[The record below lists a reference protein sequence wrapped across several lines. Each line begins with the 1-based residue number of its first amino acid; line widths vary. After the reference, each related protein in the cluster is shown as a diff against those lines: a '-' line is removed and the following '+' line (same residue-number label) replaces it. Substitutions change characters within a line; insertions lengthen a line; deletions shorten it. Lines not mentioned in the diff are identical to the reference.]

1 MWKILIRNTFKY
13 EPISLIACALKNV
26 NMTADVI
33 MLGEY
38 YFPNNI
44 GGAEV
49 QAKRRA
55 EGLVKTGLSVT
66 VLSFDSKGGKR
77 EEIING
83 VKVIRYD
90 LITHAAKMLSLSLPV
105 VQALRKNE
113 KETSLYHIY
122 NVHPLAG
129 GGLYRMT
136 GGRNPI
142 IATLEN
148 FGGYCPTSTAIY
160 KKCDLFC
167 RYSCLSDFSRST
179 GEKVL
184 SMPYAGIYP
193 LLTSL
198 TKKVDKYIAVTE
210 HVRQEYIKHGY
221 NEDRIIVIPN
231 SIDIDK
237 IGNGVKT
244 SHEGRNI
251 LYVGRMIAPKG
262 VDILIRAFHKA
273 SRHYDDL
280 RLILVGDGQE
290 LNQYRSLIKD
300 LGIESKVIITGF
312 VIEDALWYYYSI
324 ADLFVYPSI
333 AGFEAF
339 GITLLEAMRY
349 HIPCVVPDTG
359 GGKEV
364 IKDAGITFKD
374 RDEEDLMKK
383 MTMILNDN
391 QKLLALSARCKD
403 VLSEYSDEKVVKSL
417 VKIYDDVRKN

>member
-1 MWKILIRNTFKY
+1 M
-13 EPISLIACALKNV
+13 P
-26 NMTADVI
+26 ADVI

-38 YFPNNI
+38 YFPNMI

-49 QAKRRA
+49 QAMRRA
-55 EGLVKTGLSVT
+55 EGLVKMGLSVT
-66 VLSFDSKGGKR
+66 VISFDRNGGKK

-90 LITHAAKMLSLSLPV
+90 VITHTAKMLSLLLPV
-105 VQALRKNE
+105 LQALRKNE
-113 KETSLYHIY
+113 KETQLYHLY
-122 NVHPLAG
+122 NVHPLTG
-129 GGLYRMT
+129 GGLYKMT
-136 GGRNPI
+136 GGRNPV

-160 KKCDLFC
+160 KKCDFLC
-167 RYSCLSDFSRST
+167 RYSCLSDFSRNT
-179 GEKVL
+179 TEKVL

-198 TKKVDKYIAVTE
+198 SKKVDKYIAVTE

-231 SIDIDK
+231 SIDIDR
-237 IGNGVKT
+237 IGDGVRRP
-244 SHEGRNI
+244 HEGRNI
-251 LYVGRMIAPKG
+251 LYVGRMISVKG

-273 SRHYDDL
+273 SSRYPDL
-280 RLILVGDGQE
+280 KLILVGEGRE
-290 LNQYRSLIKD
+290 LNDYRSLIES
-300 LGIESKVIITGF
+300 LGIESRVMVTGF
-312 VIEDALWYYYSI
+312 VAPDALWYYYSI

-333 AGFEAF
+333 SGFEAF

-349 HIPCVVPDTG
+349 HVPCLVPDTG

-364 IKDAGITFKD
+364 IKDAGLTFKD

-383 MTMILNDN
+383 MMLILNDN
-391 QKLLALSARCKD
+391 QKSLALSSRCGD
-403 VLSEYSDEKVVKSL
+403 VLREYTDENVVKSL
-417 VKIYDDVRKN
+417 VKLYDDLRKN

>member
-1 MWKILIRNTFKY
+1 M
-13 EPISLIACALKNV
+13 
-26 NMTADVI
+26 ADVI

-38 YFPNNI
+38 YFPNNV

-49 QAKRRA
+49 QAMRRA

-66 VLSFDSKGGKR
+66 VISFDRKGGKK

-90 LITHAAKMLSLSLPV
+90 VITHTAKGLSLSLAA

-113 KETSLYHIY
+113 KETQLYHIY

-136 GGRNPI
+136 WGRNPV

-148 FGGYCPTSTAIY
+148 FAGYCPTSTAIY
-160 KKCDLFC
+160 KKCDLLC

-179 GEKVL
+179 SEKFL

-210 HVRQEYIKHGY
+210 YVRQEYIKRGY

-237 IGNGVKT
+237 IGNGVRR
-244 SHEGRNI
+244 SHEYRNV
-251 LYVGRMIAPKG
+251 LYVGRMVSVKG

-273 SRHYDDL
+273 SSQYHDL
-280 RLILVGDGQE
+280 RLILVGTGKE
-290 LNQYRSLIKD
+290 LNEYRSLIKN
-300 LGIESKVIITGF
+300 LSIESKVIITGF
-312 VIEDALWYYYSI
+312 VCDEDLWYYYSI

-333 AGFEAF
+333 AGTEAF
-339 GITLLEAMRY
+339 GISLLEAMRY
-349 HIPCVVPDTG
+349 HIPCLVADTG
-359 GGKEV
+359 GCKEV
-364 IKDAGITFKD
+364 IKDAGVAFRD
-374 RDEEDLMKK
+374 RDYEDLMKK
-383 MTMILNDN
+383 MMLILNDN
-391 QKLLALSARCKD
+391 QKSLALSDRCKD
-403 VLSEYSDEKVVKSL
+403 VLSEYSDEKVVKNL
-417 VKIYDDVRKN
+417 VKVYDDLRKN

>member
-1 MWKILIRNTFKY
+1 
-13 EPISLIACALKNV
+13 
-26 NMTADVI
+26 MTADVI

-38 YFPNNI
+38 YFPNMI

-49 QAKRRA
+49 QAMRRA

-66 VLSFDSKGGKR
+66 VISFDRNGGKK

-90 LITHAAKMLSLSLPV
+90 VITHTAKMLSLSLPV

-113 KETSLYHIY
+113 KETQLYHIY

-136 GGRNPI
+136 EGRNPV

-160 KKCDLFC
+160 KKCDLLC

-179 GEKVL
+179 RQKVL

-237 IGNGVKT
+237 IGNGVRT
-244 SHEGRNI
+244 PHEGSNI
-251 LYVGRMIAPKG
+251 LYVGRMISVKG

-273 SRHYDDL
+273 SSHYPDL
-280 RLILVGDGQE
+280 RLILVGDGRE
-290 LNQYRSLIKD
+290 LNHYRSLIED
-300 LGIESKVIITGF
+300 LGIESRVIVTGF
-312 VIEDALWYYYSI
+312 VAPDTLWDYYSI

-333 AGFEAF
+333 SGFEAF

-349 HIPCVVPDTG
+349 HIPCLVPDTG

-364 IKDAGITFKD
+364 IKDAGLTFKD

-383 MTMILNDN
+383 MMLILNDN
-391 QKLLALSARCKD
+391 QKSLALAARCKD

-417 VKIYDDVRKN
+417 VKVYDDLRKN

>member
-1 MWKILIRNTFKY
+1 M
-13 EPISLIACALKNV
+13 

-38 YFPNNI
+38 YFPNLI

-49 QAKRRA
+49 QAMRRV
-55 EGLVKTGLSVT
+55 EGLVKKGLSVT
-66 VLSFDSKGGKR
+66 VISFDRKGGKK

-90 LITHAAKMLSLSLPV
+90 VMTHTAKMLSLSLPI

-113 KETSLYHIY
+113 KETHLYHIY
-122 NVHPLAG
+122 NVHPLVG

-136 GGRNPI
+136 GGRNPV

-148 FGGYCPTSTAIY
+148 FGGFCPTSTAIY
-160 KKCDLFC
+160 QKCDLLC

-179 GEKVL
+179 SEKVL

-237 IGNGVKT
+237 TGNGVRR
-244 SHEGRNI
+244 SHEYRNI
-251 LYVGRMIAPKG
+251 LYVGRMVTIKG
-262 VDILIRAFHKA
+262 VDSLIRAFHKA
-273 SRHYDDL
+273 SSHYDDL
-280 RLILVGDGQE
+280 RLILVGEGRE
-290 LNQYRSLIKD
+290 LNQYRSLVKN

-312 VIEDALWYYYSI
+312 VCDEDLWYYYSI
-324 ADLFVYPSI
+324 ADLFVYPST
-333 AGFEAF
+333 GGTEAF

-349 HIPCVVPDTG
+349 HIPCLVADTG
-359 GGKEV
+359 GCKEV
-364 IKDAGITFKD
+364 IKDAGVTFRD

-383 MTMILNDN
+383 MMLILNDN
-391 QKLLALSARCKD
+391 QKSQALSARCKD

-417 VKIYDDVRKN
+417 VKVYDDLRKKN

>member
-1 MWKILIRNTFKY
+1 M
-13 EPISLIACALKNV
+13 
-26 NMTADVI
+26 MADVI

-38 YFPNNI
+38 YFPNNV

-49 QAKRRA
+49 QAMRRA

-66 VLSFDSKGGKR
+66 VISFDRKGGKK

-90 LITHAAKMLSLSLPV
+90 VITHTAKGLSLSLAA

-113 KETSLYHIY
+113 KETQLYHIY

-136 GGRNPI
+136 WGRNPV

-148 FGGYCPTSTAIY
+148 FAGYCPTSTAIY
-160 KKCDLFC
+160 KKCDLLC

-179 GEKVL
+179 SEKFL

-210 HVRQEYIKHGY
+210 YVRQEYIKRGY

-237 IGNGVKT
+237 IGNGVRR
-244 SHEGRNI
+244 SHEYRNV
-251 LYVGRMIAPKG
+251 LYVGRMVSVKG

-273 SRHYDDL
+273 SSQYHDL
-280 RLILVGDGQE
+280 RLILVGTGKE
-290 LNQYRSLIKD
+290 LNEYRSLIKN
-300 LGIESKVIITGF
+300 LSIESKVIITGF
-312 VIEDALWYYYSI
+312 VCDEDLWYYYSI

-333 AGFEAF
+333 AGTEAF
-339 GITLLEAMRY
+339 GISLLEAMRY
-349 HIPCVVPDTG
+349 HIPCLVADTG
-359 GGKEV
+359 GCKEV
-364 IKDAGITFKD
+364 IKDAGVTFRD
-374 RDEEDLMKK
+374 RDYEDLMKK
-383 MTMILNDN
+383 MMLILNDN
-391 QKLLALSARCKD
+391 QKSLALSDRCKD
-403 VLSEYSDEKVVKSL
+403 VLSEYSDEKVVKNL
-417 VKIYDDVRKN
+417 VKVYDDLRKN

>member
-1 MWKILIRNTFKY
+1 
-13 EPISLIACALKNV
+13 
-26 NMTADVI
+26 MTADVI

-38 YFPNNI
+38 YFPNMI

-49 QAKRRA
+49 QAMRRA
-55 EGLVKTGLSVT
+55 EGLLKTGLSVT
-66 VLSFDSKGGKR
+66 VISFDRNGGKK

-90 LITHAAKMLSLSLPV
+90 AITHTAKMLSLSLPV
-105 VQALRKNE
+105 LQALKKNE
-113 KETSLYHIY
+113 KETQLYHIY

-136 GGRNPI
+136 RGKNPV
-142 IATLEN
+142 IASLEN

-160 KKCDLFC
+160 KKCDLLC

-179 GEKVL
+179 SEKIL

-193 LLTSL
+193 LLTTL

-221 NEDRIIVIPN
+221 DDERIIVIPN

-237 IGNGVKT
+237 IGDGVRR
-244 SHEGRNI
+244 SHDYRNI
-251 LYVGRMIAPKG
+251 LYVGRMVSPKG

-273 SRHYDDL
+273 CSHYPDL
-280 RLILVGDGQE
+280 RLILVGDGPE
-290 LNQYRSLIKD
+290 LNHYRSLVNN

-312 VIEDALWYYYSI
+312 VTEPMLWYYYSI

-349 HIPCVVPDTG
+349 RIPCLVPDTG

-364 IKDAGITFKD
+364 IKDAGITFRD
-374 RDEEDLMKK
+374 QDEEDLMKK
-383 MTMILNDN
+383 MMLILNDN
-391 QKLLALSARCKD
+391 QKSIALSGRCKD
-403 VLSEYSDEKVVKSL
+403 TLNEYSDEKVVKSL
-417 VKIYDDVRKN
+417 IKVYDDLRKN

>member
-1 MWKILIRNTFKY
+1 
-13 EPISLIACALKNV
+13 
-26 NMTADVI
+26 MTADVI

-55 EGLVKTGLSVT
+55 EGLVKKGLSVT
-66 VLSFDSKGGKR
+66 VISFDSPGGKK

-83 VKVIRYD
+83 VKIIRYD
-90 LITHAAKMLSLSLPV
+90 VMTHTAKMLSLSLPV

-113 KETSLYHIY
+113 KQTQLYHIY
-122 NVHPLAG
+122 NVHPLVG

-136 GGRNPI
+136 GGRNPV

-160 KKCDLFC
+160 KKCDLLC
-167 RYSCLSDFSRST
+167 RYSCLRDFSHSM

-184 SMPYAGIYP
+184 SMPYAGIFP

-198 TKKVDKYIAVTE
+198 TKKVDKYIAVSE

-221 NEDRIIVIPN
+221 PEDRIIVIPN
-231 SIDIDK
+231 SIDTDNV
-237 IGNGVKT
+237 GNGIRT
-244 SHEGRNI
+244 PHEGRNI
-251 LYVGRMIAPKG
+251 LYVGRMVSIKG

-273 SRHYDDL
+273 SRNYDDL
-280 RLILVGDGQE
+280 RLILVGDGKD
-290 LNQYRSLIKD
+290 LNQYRSLIQN
-300 LGIESKVIITGF
+300 LGIESKVMITGS
-312 VIEDALWYYYSI
+312 VSEDLLWHYYSI

-333 AGFEAF
+333 AGSEAF

-349 HIPCVVPDTG
+349 NIPCLVADTG
-359 GGKEV
+359 GCKEV
-364 IKDAGITFKD
+364 IKDAGVTFGD
-374 RDEEDLMKK
+374 QDEEDLMKK
-383 MTMILNDN
+383 MMLILNDN
-391 QKLLALSARCKD
+391 QISLSLSARCKD
-403 VLSEYSDEKVVKSL
+403 VLSEYSDQKVVKSL
-417 VKIYDDVRKN
+417 VKIYDDLRKN

>member
-1 MWKILIRNTFKY
+1 
-13 EPISLIACALKNV
+13 
-26 NMTADVI
+26 MTADVI

-66 VLSFDSKGGKR
+66 VISFDRNGGKK
-77 EEIING
+77 EEIIDG
-83 VKVIRYD
+83 VKVIKYD
-90 LITHAAKMLSLSLPV
+90 VITHTAKMLSLSLPV
-105 VQALRKNE
+105 VKALRKNE
-113 KETSLYHIY
+113 KETQLYHIY

-129 GGLYRMT
+129 AGLYRMT

-160 KKCDLFC
+160 KKCDLLC

-198 TKKVDKYIAVTE
+198 TKKIDKYIAVSE
-210 HVRQEYIKHGY
+210 HVREEYIKHGY
-221 NEDRIIVIPN
+221 DEGRIIVIPN
-231 SIDIDK
+231 SIDVNK
-237 IGNGVKT
+237 FGNGFRR

-251 LYVGRMIAPKG
+251 LYVGRMISPKG

-273 SRHYDDL
+273 SSHYPDL
-280 RLILVGDGQE
+280 KLYLVGEGQE
-290 LNQYRSLIKD
+290 LNQYRSLVKN

-312 VIEDALWYYYSI
+312 VPENSLWYYYSI

-349 HIPCVVPDTG
+349 RIPCLVADTG
-359 GGKEV
+359 GCKEV
-364 IKDAGITFKD
+364 IKDAGVTFRD

-383 MTMILNDN
+383 MMWILNDN
-391 QKLLALSARCKD
+391 QKSLALSARCED

-417 VKIYDDVRKN
+417 VKVYEDLRKK

>member
-1 MWKILIRNTFKY
+1 M
-13 EPISLIACALKNV
+13 P
-26 NMTADVI
+26 ADVI

-38 YFPNNI
+38 YFPNII

-49 QAKRRA
+49 QAMRRA

-66 VLSFDSKGGKR
+66 VICFDRNGGKK

-90 LITHAAKMLSLSLPV
+90 VITHTAKMLSLSLPV

-113 KETSLYHIY
+113 KETQLYHIY

-136 GGRNPI
+136 RGRNPV

-148 FGGYCPTSTAIY
+148 SGGYCPTSTAIY
-160 KKCDLFC
+160 KKCDLLC
-167 RYSCLSDFSRST
+167 RYSCLRDFSPST
-179 GEKVL
+179 SQKAL

-198 TKKVDKYIAVTE
+198 TRKVDKYLAVSE

-237 IGNGVKT
+237 IGNGVRR

-251 LYVGRMIAPKG
+251 LYVGRMVSPKG

-273 SRHYDDL
+273 SSQYHDL

-290 LNQYRSLIKD
+290 LNQYRSLIKN

-312 VIEDALWYYYSI
+312 LSGDALWYYYSI

-333 AGFEAF
+333 AGIEAF

-349 HIPCVVPDTG
+349 DIPCLVADTG
-359 GGKEV
+359 GCKQV
-364 IKDAGITFKD
+364 IKDAGVTFRD
-374 RDEEDLMKK
+374 RDEEDLMEK
-383 MTMILNDN
+383 MMLILNDN
-391 QKLLALSARCKD
+391 QKSLALSARCKD
-403 VLSEYSDEKVVKSL
+403 VLSEYSDEKVVKTL
-417 VKIYDDVRKN
+417 VKVYDDLRKN

>member
-1 MWKILIRNTFKY
+1 
-13 EPISLIACALKNV
+13 
-26 NMTADVI
+26 MTADVI

-38 YFPNNI
+38 YFPNMI

-49 QAKRRA
+49 QAMRRV

-66 VLSFDSKGGKR
+66 VISFDRNGGKK

-83 VKVIRYD
+83 VRVIRYD
-90 LITHAAKMLSLSLPV
+90 AITHTAKMLSLSLPV

-113 KETSLYHIY
+113 KETQLYHLY
-122 NVHPLAG
+122 NVYPLTG

-136 GGRNPI
+136 GGRNPV

-148 FGGYCPTSTAIY
+148 FGGFCPTSTAIY
-160 KKCDLFC
+160 QKCDLLC
-167 RYSCLSDFSRST
+167 RYSCLRDFSRST
-179 GEKVL
+179 SEKIL

-193 LLTSL
+193 LLSSL

-221 NEDRIIVIPN
+221 NGDRIIVIPN

-237 IGNGVKT
+237 IGNGIRR
-244 SHEGRNI
+244 SHEFRNI
-251 LYVGRMIAPKG
+251 LYVGRMVFPKG
-262 VDILIRAFHKA
+262 VDLLIRAFHRA
-273 SRHYDDL
+273 SRHYHNL
-280 RLILVGDGQE
+280 RLILVGEGPE
-290 LNQYRSLIKD
+290 LRQYRSLIKN
-300 LGIESKVIITGF
+300 LGIESKATITGH
-312 VIEDALWYYYSI
+312 ISDDALWYYYSI

-349 HIPCVVPDTG
+349 HIPCLVPDTG

-364 IKDAGITFKD
+364 IKDAGVTFRD
-374 RDEEDLMKK
+374 RDEEDLMEK
-383 MTMILNDN
+383 MMSILNDN
-391 QKLLALSARCKD
+391 QKSLALSARSKD
-403 VLSEYSDEKVVKSL
+403 VLSEYSDEKVVKNL
-417 VKIYDDVRKN
+417 VRVYDELRKKN